1 MKIGTAWRL
10 PNSVKS
16 YYNDSYNVMQARE
29 QFMDVF
35 IALDLEVAERA
46 FLDNQEKGQC
56 GL

>member
-1 MKIGTAWRL
+1 MVLYLQVLFLGRHKMKIGAIWRL

-35 IALDLEVAERA
+35 IVFD
-46 FLDNQEKGQC
+46 
-56 GL
+56 